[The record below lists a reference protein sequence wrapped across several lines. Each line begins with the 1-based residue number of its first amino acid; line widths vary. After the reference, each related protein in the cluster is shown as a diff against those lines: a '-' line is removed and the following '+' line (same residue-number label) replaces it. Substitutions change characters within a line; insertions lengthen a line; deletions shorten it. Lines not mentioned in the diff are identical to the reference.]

1 MRTSEKCELGTEVLE
16 QGERVKEVWTS
27 NEGGKNGKTYKVEA
41 AMFCKINCL
50 LIPACRETSEGMEFT
65 PPSLNDGTSL
75 QTKTAGKEQPLTEK
89 NNGFLQNLGVTEGA
103 MNLLREMTKMDQ
115 SLDGSDY
122 NDKVCRETPQ
132 TDFLHKVDTKKWD
145 MLELKAEQ
153 GQDLQKKQDEQKPDL
168 VHEVPQVSTSML
180 FPENKIPELSPQR
193 IFLRLNYWNAKMGL
207 QVKDVGADH
216 IDWMEKIN
224 NIIQKINTTE
234 STVKS
239 LLNEVMSLEGQTEN
253 LGDRGLD
260 PVKEANIE
268 EKIIEIRKQL
278 REMNNKLTQVDA
290 CNEAHELKEK
300 LIERIENFYKEM
312 TLLNTKLGMYQIQ
325 ERETDSYNSEEMNV
339 EETDPLLPEA
349 SPPPLEQNSPPHI
362 AAWKRALRIFIMFY
376 VLTFTGISCYVLFV
390 DATFIFE
397 RVLPSIL
404 GRRTMWELREMIGPF
419 LNLEVEDL
427 LPS

>member
-1 MRTSEKCELGTEVLE
+1 MEL
-16 QGERVKEVWTS
+16 
-27 NEGGKNGKTYKVEA
+27 
-41 AMFCKINCL
+41 
-50 LIPACRETSEGMEFT
+50 T

-115 SLDGSDY
+115 SLDGSD
-122 NDKVCRETPQ
+122 NKDKVCSETPQ
-132 TDFLHKVDTKKWD
+132 TDFLHKD
-145 MLELKAEQ
+145 MLEPKAEQ
-153 GQDLQKKQDEQKPDL
+153 GQDLQKEQDEQKPDL

-239 LLNEVMSLEGQTEN
+239 GGANGVKMWDTFIAPRNPSCRPEVHHCPQAKLL
-253 LGDRGLD
+253 
-260 PVKEANIE
+260 

-312 TLLNTKLGMYQIQ
+312 TLLNTKLGRYQIQ

-390 DATFIFE
+390 DGTFIFE

>member
-1 MRTSEKCELGTEVLE
+1 MEL
-16 QGERVKEVWTS
+16 
-27 NEGGKNGKTYKVEA
+27 
-41 AMFCKINCL
+41 
-50 LIPACRETSEGMEFT
+50 T

-115 SLDGSDY
+115 SLDGSD
-122 NDKVCRETPQ
+122 NKEKVCSETPQ
-132 TDFLHKVDTKKWD
+132 TDFLHKD
-145 MLELKAEQ
+145 MLEPKAEQ
-153 GQDLQKKQDEQKPDL
+153 GQDLQKEQDEQKPDL

-253 LGDRGLD
+253 PGDRGLD
-260 PVKEANIE
+260 PDKEANIE

-300 LIERIENFYKEM
+300 LTERIENFYKEM

>member
-1 MRTSEKCELGTEVLE
+1 MEL
-16 QGERVKEVWTS
+16 
-27 NEGGKNGKTYKVEA
+27 
-41 AMFCKINCL
+41 
-50 LIPACRETSEGMEFT
+50 T

-115 SLDGSDY
+115 SLDELDDK
-122 NDKVCRETPQ
+122 DKVCSETPQ
-132 TDFLHKVDTKKWD
+132 TDFLHKD
-145 MLELKAEQ
+145 MLEPKAEQ
-153 GQDLQKKQDEQKPDL
+153 GQDLQKEQDEQKPDL

-180 FPENKIPELSPQR
+180 FPEKKIPELQHKIWKFRQAHLGSLGRPYLKKKKKKL
-193 IFLRLNYWNAKMGL
+193 IFL
-207 QVKDVGADH
+207 
-216 IDWMEKIN
+216 
-224 NIIQKINTTE
+224 
-234 STVKS
+234 S
-239 LLNEVMSLEGQTEN
+239 LSFFFFFQ
-253 LGDRGLD
+253 
-260 PVKEANIE
+260 
-268 EKIIEIRKQL
+268 
-278 REMNNKLTQVDA
+278 
-290 CNEAHELKEK
+290 
-300 LIERIENFYKEM
+300 NFYKEM

-349 SPPPLEQNSPPHI
+349 SPPPLEQNSPPHV

>member
-1 MRTSEKCELGTEVLE
+1 MEL
-16 QGERVKEVWTS
+16 
-27 NEGGKNGKTYKVEA
+27 
-41 AMFCKINCL
+41 
-50 LIPACRETSEGMEFT
+50 T

-115 SLDGSDY
+115 SLDGSD
-122 NDKVCRETPQ
+122 NKDKVCSETPQ
-132 TDFLHKVDTKKWD
+132 TDFLHKD
-145 MLELKAEQ
+145 MLEPKAEQ
-153 GQDLQKKQDEQKPDL
+153 GQDLQKEQDEQKPDL

-180 FPENKIPELSPQR
+180 FPENKIPESPQR

-234 STVKS
+234 
-239 LLNEVMSLEGQTEN
+239 
-253 LGDRGLD
+253 
-260 PVKEANIE
+260 
-268 EKIIEIRKQL
+268 KIWISF
-278 REMNNKLTQVDA
+278 QVDA

-312 TLLNTKLGMYQIQ
+312 TLLNTKLGRYQIQ

-390 DATFIFE
+390 DGTFIFE